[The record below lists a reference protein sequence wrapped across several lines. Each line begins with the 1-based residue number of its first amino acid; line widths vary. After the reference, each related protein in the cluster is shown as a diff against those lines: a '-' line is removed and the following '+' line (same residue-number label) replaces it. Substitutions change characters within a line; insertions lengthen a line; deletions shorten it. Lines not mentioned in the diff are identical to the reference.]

1 MNKNLK
7 DGKNINNEEY
17 LINKIKPNNELLNNY
32 YFDISKDQNQKNPNI
47 FISNLNNNIEN
58 DTDDNISFDILNDS
72 LENDET
78 INNNDEETIKKEAD
92 IDQLFTSI
100 LYKKRKSLLERNNS
114 IKRKLTIGTSNSKSH
129 KISNLNS
136 CQSTQNQTN
145 KKKNFLEK
153 KNISPKYISEFKN
166 ESLINTNST
175 NNIVQ
180 KINKNITFFKNWLSS
195 INLPFY
201 YENFINNDIY
211 NIDQL
216 INISKTK
223 TRQETFSFI
232 NSIIKTN
239 KIGHIYRI
247 LIKIDI
253 DTGFIDNNISNFL
266 TPKKLPNN
274 QYRNTHINTNTNY
287 SDNELLISGIKNVF
301 CTNQIEERS
310 FIKIFFEKY
319 NIKELCSYFIN
330 NGFDIVEYIILQ
342 MLSRFPINDYILEK
356 DMHIN
361 DDNDRKKILII
372 LNNEVNKIY
381 KFLKSEEY
389 LAYTINRRAKYE
401 DFFLSYNKTNNHFI
415 FKEDDKCDFCP
426 IF

>member
-17 LINKIKPNNELLNNY
+17 LINKNKPNNELLNNY

-78 INNNDEETIKKEAD
+78 VNNNDEETIKKEAD

-253 DTGFIDNNISNFL
+253 DTGYIDKNISNFL

>member
-17 LINKIKPNNELLNNY
+17 LINKNKPNNELLNNY

-72 LENDET
+72 LENDEI

-253 DTGFIDNNISNFL
+253 DTGYIDNNISNFL
-266 TPKKLPNN
+266 TPKKLTNN
-274 QYRNTHINTNTNY
+274 QYKNTHINTNTNY

-401 DFFLSYNKTNNHFI
+401 DFFLSYNKANNYFI

>member
-253 DTGFIDNNISNFL
+253 DTGYIDNNISNFL

>member
-253 DTGFIDNNISNFL
+253 DTGYIDNNISNFL
-266 TPKKLPNN
+266 TPKKLSNN

>member
-17 LINKIKPNNELLNNY
+17 LINKNKPNNELLNNY

-72 LENDET
+72 LENDEI

-100 LYKKRKSLLERNNS
+100 LYKKRKSLLERNNT
-114 IKRKLTIGTSNSKSH
+114 IKRKLTVGTSNSKSH

-253 DTGFIDNNISNFL
+253 DTGFIDNNMSNFL

-401 DFFLSYNKTNNHFI
+401 DFFLSYNKTNNYFI

>member
-17 LINKIKPNNELLNNY
+17 LINKNKPNNELLNNY

-253 DTGFIDNNISNFL
+253 DTGYIDNNISNFL

-274 QYRNTHINTNTNY
+274 QYKNTHINTNTNY

>member
-17 LINKIKPNNELLNNY
+17 LINKNKPNNELLNNY

-47 FISNLNNNIEN
+47 FIANLNNNIEN

-195 INLPFY
+195 INLPLY

-253 DTGFIDNNISNFL
+253 DTGFIDNNMSNFL

-401 DFFLSYNKTNNHFI
+401 DFFLSYNKTNNYFI

>member
-17 LINKIKPNNELLNNY
+17 LINKNKPNNELLNNY

-100 LYKKRKSLLERNNS
+100 LYKKRKSLLERNNT
-114 IKRKLTIGTSNSKSH
+114 IKRKLTVGTSNSKSH

>member
-266 TPKKLPNN
+266 IPKKLPNN
-274 QYRNTHINTNTNY
+274 QYKNTHINTNTNY

-401 DFFLSYNKTNNHFI
+401 DFFLSYNKTNNYFI

>member
-17 LINKIKPNNELLNNY
+17 LINKNKPNNELLNNY

-47 FISNLNNNIEN
+47 FIANLNNNIEN

-78 INNNDEETIKKEAD
+78 INNNDEETIKKEAE

-274 QYRNTHINTNTNY
+274 QYKNTHINTNTNY

-330 NGFDIVEYIILQ
+330 NGFEIVEYIILQ

>member
-1 MNKNLK
+1 M
-7 DGKNINNEEY
+7 
-17 LINKIKPNNELLNNY
+17 NNY

-78 INNNDEETIKKEAD
+78 INNNEEETIKKEAD

-216 INISKTK
+216 ISISKTK
-223 TRQETFSFI
+223 TR
-232 NSIIKTN
+232 
-239 KIGHIYRI
+239 
-247 LIKIDI
+247 
-253 DTGFIDNNISNFL
+253 
-266 TPKKLPNN
+266 
-274 QYRNTHINTNTNY
+274 
-287 SDNELLISGIKNVF
+287 
-301 CTNQIEERS
+301 
-310 FIKIFFEKY
+310 
-319 NIKELCSYFIN
+319 
-330 NGFDIVEYIILQ
+330 
-342 MLSRFPINDYILEK
+342 
-356 DMHIN
+356 
-361 DDNDRKKILII
+361 
-372 LNNEVNKIY
+372 
-381 KFLKSEEY
+381 
-389 LAYTINRRAKYE
+389 
-401 DFFLSYNKTNNHFI
+401 
-415 FKEDDKCDFCP
+415 
-426 IF
+426 

>member
-17 LINKIKPNNELLNNY
+17 LINKNKPNNELLNNY

-253 DTGFIDNNISNFL
+253 DTGFIDNNMSNFL

-274 QYRNTHINTNTNY
+274 QYKNTHINTNTNY

-330 NGFDIVEYIILQ
+330 NGFNIVEYIILQ

>member
-47 FISNLNNNIEN
+47 FIANLNNNIEN

-253 DTGFIDNNISNFL
+253 DTGYIDNNISNFL

>member
-17 LINKIKPNNELLNNY
+17 LMNEIKPNNELLNNY

-72 LENDET
+72 LENDEA
-78 INNNDEETIKKEAD
+78 INNNDEETIKKESD

-145 KKKNFLEK
+145 KKKNFIEK

-253 DTGFIDNNISNFL
+253 DTGYIDNNISNFL

>member
-17 LINKIKPNNELLNNY
+17 LMNENKPNNELLNNY

-78 INNNDEETIKKEAD
+78 VNNNDEETIKKEAD

-274 QYRNTHINTNTNY
+274 QYKNTHINTNTNY

-401 DFFLSYNKTNNHFI
+401 DFFLSYNKTNNYFI

>member
-330 NGFDIVEYIILQ
+330 NGFNIVEYIILQ

>member
-17 LINKIKPNNELLNNY
+17 LINKNKPNNELLNNY

-78 INNNDEETIKKEAD
+78 INNNDEETIKKEAE

-274 QYRNTHINTNTNY
+274 QYKNTHINTNTNY

-330 NGFDIVEYIILQ
+330 NGFEIVEYIILQ

>member
-17 LINKIKPNNELLNNY
+17 LINKNKPNNELLNNY
-32 YFDISKDQNQKNPNI
+32 YFDISKEQNQKNPNI
-47 FISNLNNNIEN
+47 FIANLNNNIEN

-180 KINKNITFFKNWLSS
+180 KINKNITFFKNWLYS

-253 DTGFIDNNISNFL
+253 DTGYIDNNISNFL

>member
-253 DTGFIDNNISNFL
+253 DTGYIDNNISNFL

-330 NGFDIVEYIILQ
+330 NGFNIVEYIILQ

>member
-17 LINKIKPNNELLNNY
+17 LINKNKPNNELLNNY

-47 FISNLNNNIEN
+47 FISNLNNNTEN

-72 LENDET
+72 LENDEI

-253 DTGFIDNNISNFL
+253 DTGFIDNNMSNFL

>member
-17 LINKIKPNNELLNNY
+17 LINKNKPNNELLNNY

-253 DTGFIDNNISNFL
+253 DTGYIDNNISNFL

-401 DFFLSYNKTNNHFI
+401 DFFLSYNKANNYFI

>member
-17 LINKIKPNNELLNNY
+17 LMNENKPNNELLNNY

-78 INNNDEETIKKEAD
+78 VNNNDEETIKKEAD

-274 QYRNTHINTNTNY
+274 QYKNTHINTNTNY

-361 DDNDRKKILII
+361 DDNDRKKILTI

-389 LAYTINRRAKYE
+389 LAYTINRRVKYE
-401 DFFLSYNKTNNHFI
+401 DLFLSYNKTNNHFI

>member
-253 DTGFIDNNISNFL
+253 DTGFIDNNMSNFL

-401 DFFLSYNKTNNHFI
+401 DFFLSYNKTNNYFI

>member
-17 LINKIKPNNELLNNY
+17 LINKNKPNNELLNNY

-72 LENDET
+72 LENDEI

-114 IKRKLTIGTSNSKSH
+114 IKRKLTVGTSNSKSH

-274 QYRNTHINTNTNY
+274 QYKNTHINTNTNY

-356 DMHIN
+356 DIHIN
-361 DDNDRKKILII
+361 DDNDRKKILTI

-401 DFFLSYNKTNNHFI
+401 DFFLSYNKANNYFI

>member
-17 LINKIKPNNELLNNY
+17 LINKNKPNNELLNNY

-72 LENDET
+72 LENDEI

-114 IKRKLTIGTSNSKSH
+114 IKRKLTVGTSNSKSH

-274 QYRNTHINTNTNY
+274 QYKNTHINTNTNY

-356 DMHIN
+356 DIHIN
-361 DDNDRKKILII
+361 DDNDRKKILTI

>member
-17 LINKIKPNNELLNNY
+17 LINKNKPNNELLNNY

-330 NGFDIVEYIILQ
+330 NGFNIVEYIILQ

-401 DFFLSYNKTNNHFI
+401 DFFLSYNKANNYFI

>member
-253 DTGFIDNNISNFL
+253 DTGFIDNNMSNFL

-274 QYRNTHINTNTNY
+274 QYKNTHINTNTNY

>member
-401 DFFLSYNKTNNHFI
+401 DFFLSYNKTNNYFI

>member
-32 YFDISKDQNQKNPNI
+32 YFDISKEQNQKNTNI

-166 ESLINTNST
+166 ESLIDTNST

-274 QYRNTHINTNTNY
+274 QYKNTHINTNTNY

-401 DFFLSYNKTNNHFI
+401 DFFLSYNKTNNYFI

>member
-17 LINKIKPNNELLNNY
+17 LINKNKPNNELLNNY

-274 QYRNTHINTNTNY
+274 QYKNTHINTNTNY

>member
-7 DGKNINNEEY
+7 DGKNINNEEN
-17 LINKIKPNNELLNNY
+17 LINKNKPNNELLNNY

-253 DTGFIDNNISNFL
+253 DTGYIDNNISNFL

-274 QYRNTHINTNTNY
+274 QYKNTHINTNTNY

>member
-32 YFDISKDQNQKNPNI
+32 YFDISKEQNQKNPNI

-266 TPKKLPNN
+266 IPKKLPNN
-274 QYRNTHINTNTNY
+274 QYKNTHINTNTNY

-415 FKEDDKCDFCP
+415 FKEDDKCDICP

>member
-17 LINKIKPNNELLNNY
+17 LINKNKPNNELLNNY

-72 LENDET
+72 LENDEI

-201 YENFINNDIY
+201 YEDFINNDIY

-253 DTGFIDNNISNFL
+253 DTGFIDNNMSNFL
-266 TPKKLPNN
+266 TTKKLPNN
-274 QYRNTHINTNTNY
+274 HNKNTHINTNTNY

>member
-253 DTGFIDNNISNFL
+253 DTGFIDNNMSNFL

>member
-17 LINKIKPNNELLNNY
+17 LINKNKPNNELLNNY

-47 FISNLNNNIEN
+47 FISNLNNNTEN

-274 QYRNTHINTNTNY
+274 QYKNTHINTNTNY

>member
-1 MNKNLK
+1 
-7 DGKNINNEEY
+7 
-17 LINKIKPNNELLNNY
+17 
-32 YFDISKDQNQKNPNI
+32 
-47 FISNLNNNIEN
+47 
-58 DTDDNISFDILNDS
+58 
-72 LENDET
+72 
-78 INNNDEETIKKEAD
+78 
-92 IDQLFTSI
+92 
-100 LYKKRKSLLERNNS
+100 
-114 IKRKLTIGTSNSKSH
+114 
-129 KISNLNS
+129 LNS

-274 QYRNTHINTNTNY
+274 QYKNTHINTNTNY

-389 LAYTINRRAKYE
+389 LAYTINRGAKYE